1 MDRYIYDESNGLW
14 YELQGE
20 HYLPC
25 LTLLPEEEKPIGL
38 WGQRHLQYIR
48 EHKRLFYVNLLTS
61 GKLNSYLADIN
72 EQAEKLFF
80 RLVRQ
85 FAEKEGVTEELKN
98 TDQMAWIGA
107 MNNMRSRAREIV
119 YTDIIYA

>member
-1 MDRYIYDESNGLW
+1 M
-14 YELQGE
+14 
-20 HYLPC
+20 
-25 LTLLPEEEKPIGL
+25 
-38 WGQRHLQYIR
+38 
-48 EHKRLFYVNLLTS
+48 
-61 GKLNSYLADIN
+61 
-72 EQAEKLFF
+72 FF

-119 YTDIIYA
+119 YTDIIYAVDFFTNLWYNHSMSERQIVIL